1 MGLPSDVR
9 PTPPAR
15 PRGAAS
21 PLSAMARLHLAAS
34 AAALLLATAPGAHA
48 QTPQPERLPSLSP
61 GVFEVRGPVRVS
73 LPQIERQPLSGFGP
87 ALPVFS
93 VGARQSV
100 DRPFAP
106 DLDALPDL
114 SIPEP
119 PEPPVSLATVTRN
132 RLEAGAGSQYARYG
146 RADLTFGGEG
156 GEFYL
161 DADYDGLSANDL
173 RVQQDNVVDFD
184 RIAVSAGG
192 RSFAPGRLRLDGH
205 ARVDRYALPGLS
217 TPLEDRVRRE
227 FGVVAGFSGT
237 GRTAFDVEAGYTN
250 AYLDQ
255 TSGLDD
261 ETTENRVDLN
271 GALTFF
277 DRSLQLD
284 VAGGTSGLEGGL
296 GSDLRYGAAGVAVGI
311 ERASGLRLL
320 AGLRGLT
327 YRTSEAAGD
336 GLADQVGP
344 IVDLQLPLG
353 PLRVFAT
360 NDPHLAVRS
369 VSTLSDENP
378 FVAGP
383 LALAPD
389 VMTVDAQGGVE
400 ARAGALRARGF
411 ATAMYAPTYLVFERA
426 PAGLYAQDLVRARSI
441 GLGGDAT
448 LLLPSGVALT
458 AGVEARNGR
467 RVGGGDLAFYAPF
480 VGHASVA
487 VPFSRG
493 RIGLAAY
500 AEGKRPTDA
509 SGQTDA
515 DAWTRLE
522 LDARYDVTGPFSVVV
537 RGQQLVGSYEAW
549 PGFRQP
555 GFAIEAGVRAAW

>member
-1 MGLPSDVR
+1 MALFSAAR
-9 PTPPAR
+9 SSRFAR
-15 PRGAAS
+15 PPGAAS
-21 PLSAMARLHLAAS
+21 PPSAMARLCPLAGI
-34 AAALLLATAPGAHA
+34 AALLLVTAPGALA
-48 QTPQPERLPSLSP
+48 QDVEPERLPSLSP

-87 ALPVFS
+87 ALPVFTI
-93 VGARQSV
+93 GPRQSV

-106 DLDALPDL
+106 DLESLPDL
-114 SIPEP
+114 SIPDP
-119 PEPPVSLATVTRN
+119 PEPPVSLASVTRN
-132 RLEAGAGSQYARYG
+132 RLEGGAGSRYARYG

-161 DADYDGLSANDL
+161 DADYDGLSASDV
-173 RVQQDNVVDFD
+173 RVQQDSWVDFD
-184 RIAVSAGG
+184 RVAVNAGG
-192 RSFAPGRLRLDGH
+192 RSFAPGRFRLGGH
-205 ARVDRYALPGLS
+205 ALVDRYGLPGLS
-217 TPLEDRVRRE
+217 TPLETRVRRDL
-227 FGVVAGFSGT
+227 GVVAGFSGT

-255 TSGLDD
+255 TSGLDG
-261 ETTENRVDLN
+261 ETTENRVDAE
-271 GALTFF
+271 GTLTFF

-284 VAGGTSGLEGGL
+284 VAGGTSGLEGGI

-311 ERASGLRLL
+311 ERPSGLRLL
-320 AGLRGLT
+320 AGVRGLT

-360 NDPHLAVRS
+360 NAPHLAVRS
-369 VSTLSDENP
+369 ITTLSGENP

-400 ARAGALRARGF
+400 VRAGALRARGF

-426 PAGLYAQDLVRARSI
+426 PAGLYAQDLLKARSL
-441 GLGGDAT
+441 GVGGDAT

-458 AGVEARNGR
+458 AGVEVRNGR
-467 RVGGGDLAFYAPF
+467 RVGGGDLAFYAPLL
-480 VGHASVA
+480 GRASLA

-493 RIGLAAY
+493 RVGLAAY
-500 AEGKRPTDA
+500 AEGRRPADA
-509 SGQTDA
+509 SGQTEA
-515 DAWTRLE
+515 DAWARLE
-522 LDARYDVTGPFSVVV
+522 LDARYDVTGPVSVVV

-555 GFAIEAGVRAAW
+555 GFAVEAGVRLGW

>member
-1 MGLPSDVR
+1 M
-9 PTPPAR
+9 
-15 PRGAAS
+15 PR
-21 PLSAMARLHLAAS
+21 LSLALS
-34 AAALLLATAPGAHA
+34 AAALLFATAPGALA
-48 QTPQPERLPSLSP
+48 QDPQPERLPSLSP

-87 ALPVFS
+87 ALPVFTI
-93 VGARQSV
+93 GPRESV

-106 DLDALPDL
+106 DLETLPDL

-119 PEPPVSLATVTRN
+119 PEPAVSLATVTRN
-132 RLEAGAGSQYARYG
+132 RLEGGAGSRYARYG
-146 RADLTFGGEG
+146 RADLTFGGDG

-161 DADYDGLSANDL
+161 DADYDGLSASDV
-173 RVQQDNVVDFD
+173 RVQESNWVDFD
-184 RIAVSAGG
+184 RIAVAAGG
-192 RSFAPGRLRLDGH
+192 RSFAPGRFRLDGH
-205 ARVDRYALPGLS
+205 ARLDRYGLPGLS
-217 TPLEDRVRRE
+217 TPLETRTRRDV
-227 FGVVAGFSGT
+227 GVVAGFSGT
-237 GRTAFDVEAGYTN
+237 GRTAFDVQAGYTN

-255 TSGLDD
+255 TSGLDG
-261 ETTENRVDLN
+261 ETTENRVDAK

-284 VAGGTSGLEGGL
+284 VAGGTSGLEGGI
-296 GSDLRYGAAGVAVGI
+296 GSDLRYGAAGAAVGI
-311 ERASGLRLL
+311 ERPSGLRLL
-320 AGLRGLT
+320 AGVRGLT

-336 GLADQVGP
+336 GLADQLGP

-353 PLRVFAT
+353 SLHVFAT

-369 VSTLSDENP
+369 VATLSDENP

-389 VMTVDAQGGVE
+389 VMTVDARGGVE
-400 ARAGALRARGF
+400 VRTGALRARGF

-426 PAGLYAQDLVRARSI
+426 AAGLYAQDLVKARSL
-441 GLGGDAT
+441 GVGGDAT
-448 LLLPSGVALT
+448 LLLPSGASLT
-458 AGVEARNGR
+458 AGVEVRTGR
-467 RVGGGDLAFYAPF
+467 RVGGGDLAFYAPLL
-480 VGHASVA
+480 GHASLA

-493 RIGLAAY
+493 RVGLAAY

-515 DAWTRLE
+515 PAWARLE
-522 LDARYDVTGPFSVVV
+522 LDARYDLTGPFSAVV

-549 PGFRQP
+549 PGFRAP
-555 GFAIEAGVRAAW
+555 GFAVEAGVRLVW